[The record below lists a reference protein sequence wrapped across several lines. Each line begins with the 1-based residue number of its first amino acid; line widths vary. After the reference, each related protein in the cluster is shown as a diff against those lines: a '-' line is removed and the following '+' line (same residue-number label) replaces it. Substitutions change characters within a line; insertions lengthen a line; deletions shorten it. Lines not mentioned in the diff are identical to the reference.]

1 MLADARKLHELRRK
15 PCAVDTTR
23 RYRGCMGKPRSPKG
37 RAAVVAE
44 RLAEQFPGTA
54 KDLCELD
61 HDNPFQ
67 LLAATILSAQTTDVR
82 VNMVTPVLFDKYPTA
97 VALAAANMEELE
109 EIVRSTGFYRNKAKS
124 LIGMATAL
132 EERFDGQVPLDM
144 DDLVSVPGTG
154 RKTAN
159 VVRSVALNLPG
170 LPVDTHV
177 LRLSKRLGLVGDDL
191 GDDAVKVEHA
201 LGAMIPAAERGVF
214 SLRVILHGR
223 RVCDARKPKCAEC
236 VLADICP
243 SAGKL

>member
-1 MLADARKLHELRRK
+1 MVAHSANYVER
-15 PCAVDTTR
+15 
-23 RYRGCMGKPRSPKG
+23 MGKPRSPKG
-37 RAAVVAE
+37 RAAAVAE

-82 VNMVTPVLFDKYPTA
+82 VNMVTPVLFAKYATPTA
-97 VALAAANMEELE
+97 LANANIEDLE

-132 EERFDGQVPLDM
+132 EERFDGEVPLAIE
-144 DDLVSVPGTG
+144 DLVTLPGTG

-177 LRLSKRLGLVGDDL
+177 LRLSKRLGLLPDDL
-191 GDDAVKVEHA
+191 GDDPVKVEHA
-201 LGAMIPAAERGVF
+201 LGDLVPAAERGVF

-223 RVCDARKPKCAEC
+223 RTCDARKPKCAEC

-243 SAGKL
+243 SAGKV